1 MNSTIYSILY
11 YIAIILH
18 LFGATRPTS
27 QHRLQKVLQLIYL
40 IISIIIHMIVDIYL
54 QIIAFRNDS
63 SIIIT

>member
-11 YIAIILH
+11 AIISH
-18 LFGATRPTS
+18 LFGAIRPTS
-27 QHRLQKVLQLIYL
+27 QHRLQEVLQLIYL
-40 IISIIIHMIVDIYL
+40 ISIIIHMIVDIYL